1 MESRSATPVA
11 VKSKTSLESQHENHS
26 IYKRRNPHTI
36 LRLPRQTFHPGNPHR
51 RQAYNGRIHSIR
63 NRLPPPNQT
72 KTRIHQIMK
81 ILKLELKQDSTKSD
95 HALAAANIRREL
107 KAAFPTIKF
116 AIRSKSYSGGD
127 SIDIHWELGPAS
139 KEVEAITNKYQK
151 GTFNGMID
159 LYEYDSDR
167 TWTAKHGS
175 AKYVF
180 CKRNCNSA
188 QQAIETQ
195 LAKLYN

>member
-1 MESRSATPVA
+1 M
-11 VKSKTSLESQHENHS
+11 
-26 IYKRRNPHTI
+26 
-36 LRLPRQTFHPGNPHR
+36 
-51 RQAYNGRIHSIR
+51 
-63 NRLPPPNQT
+63 
-72 KTRIHQIMK
+72 
-81 ILKLELKQDSTKSD
+81 KLETKPETKKSD

-195 LAKLYN
+195 LAKFYNAESAYDLQTSAWRILEKYSLPADATVTGVEHTEQTAGLIEDIFRPTFTIA